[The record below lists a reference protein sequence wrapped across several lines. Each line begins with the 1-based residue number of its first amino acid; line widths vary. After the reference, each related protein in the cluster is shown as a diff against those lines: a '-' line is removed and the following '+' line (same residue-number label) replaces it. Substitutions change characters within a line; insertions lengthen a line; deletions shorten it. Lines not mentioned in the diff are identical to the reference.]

1 MSEGSNSTS
10 PLMASLFSMKVLVKY
25 GANFV
30 TISALGI
37 HVLGKEDFI
46 TASGYMVSAALK
58 TSRPYGFP
66 L

>member
-1 MSEGSNSTS
+1 
-10 PLMASLFSMKVLVKY
+10 MKVLVKY